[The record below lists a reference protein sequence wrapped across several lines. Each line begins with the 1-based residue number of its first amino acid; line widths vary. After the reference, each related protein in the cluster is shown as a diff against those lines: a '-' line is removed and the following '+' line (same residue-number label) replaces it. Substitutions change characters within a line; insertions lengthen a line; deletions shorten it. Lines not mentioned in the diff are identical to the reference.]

1 MSMEKQF
8 LRLDKQTDRLIRV
21 AERGVGA
28 QYGSMLREVRGVLQV
43 TYDKYSLADGTLTY
57 SQMARYG
64 RIDTLNADIEAV
76 IRKHS
81 GSVAGEIR
89 TGLRKTVTTSFEGTR
104 GALEE
109 AAGRK
114 IRAILKPE
122 IVSEIL
128 QNPISGLSLNE
139 RLAVRRYETITTIR
153 QEMTR
158 GLVRGD
164 RYRDIAGRLQTA
176 LEIDAGKANRIVRTE
191 GHRCMEA
198 GKKASLDVA
207 AKGGVSLLKW
217 WKDSDDERVRSG
229 HRHMGRKYS
238 KENAIPYDEDFVND
252 LTGGV
257 GPHPGALGTAEDDI
271 NCRCVMVIEVGS

>member
-1 MSMEKQF
+1 MEKVFQN
-8 LRLDKQTDRLIRV
+8 LDKQTLRIV
-21 AERGVGA
+21 AAAERNVGQ
-28 QYGSMLREVRGVLQV
+28 QYGQMLREIRRVLQK
-43 TYDKYSLADGTLTY
+43 TYDRYSLADGTLTY
-57 SQMARYG
+57 SQMVRYG
-64 RIDTLNADIEAV
+64 RIDKLNAEIEEIINAHATGVASEIRGGLKKTV
-76 IRKHS
+76 ITSFDQTHQAIEK
-81 GSVAGEIR
+81 VAGRTIR
-89 TGLRKTVTTSFEGTR
+89 GV
-104 GALEE
+104 
-109 AAGRK
+109 
-114 IRAILKPE
+114 LKPE
-122 IVSEIL
+122 TVTEIL
-128 QNPISGLSLNE
+128 QNPISGLKLND
-139 RLAVRRYETITTIR
+139 RLAVRRYETVTTIR
-153 QEMTR
+153 GELTR

-207 AKGGVSLLKW
+207 TKGGVSLLKW

>member
-1 MSMEKQF
+1 MEKVFQN
-8 LRLDKQTDRLIRV
+8 LDKQTLRIITA
-21 AERGVGA
+21 AERNVGQ
-28 QYGSMLREVRGVLQV
+28 QYGQMLREILAVLQR
-43 TYDKYSLADGTLTY
+43 TYDRYSLADGTLTY
-57 SQMARYG
+57 SQMVRYG
-64 RIDTLNADIEAV
+64 RIDKLNAEIDTIINAHATGVASEIRGGLKKTVVTSFDQSHQAIE
-76 IRKHS
+76 K
-81 GSVAGEIR
+81 VAGRTIR
-89 TGLRKTVTTSFEGTR
+89 GV
-104 GALEE
+104 
-109 AAGRK
+109 
-114 IRAILKPE
+114 LKPE
-122 IVSEIL
+122 TVTEIL

-217 WKDSDDERVRSG
+217 RKDSDDEKVRSG
-229 HRHMGRKYS
+229 HRHMGRKYG
-238 KENAIPYDEDFVND
+238 KENAIPYGEDFVND

>member
-1 MSMEKQF
+1 MEKAF
-8 LRLDKQTDRLIRV
+8 LRLDKQIVRLTRV
-21 AERGVGA
+21 AEQDVGR
-28 QYGSMLREVRGVLQV
+28 QYGQMLREILAVLQR
-43 TYDKYSLADGTLTY
+43 TYDRYSLADGTLTY
-57 SQMARYG
+57 SQMVRYG
-64 RIDTLNADIEAV
+64 RIDTLNADIEE
-76 IRKHS
+76 ITRKYS
-81 GSVAGEIR
+81 GLVAGEIR
-89 TGLRKTVTTSFEGTR
+89 AGLRKTVTTSFEGTR

-122 IVSEIL
+122 IVTEIL

-164 RYRDIAGRLQTA
+164 RYKDIAGRLQNS
-176 LEIDAGKANRIVRTE
+176 LEIDAGKATRIVRTE
-191 GHRCMEA
+191 AHRCMEA

>member
-1 MSMEKQF
+1 MEKAF
-8 LRLDKQTDRLIRV
+8 LRLDKQTARLIRT
-21 AERGVGA
+21 AERNVGQ
-28 QYGSMLREVRGVLQV
+28 QYGQMLREIRAVLQR
-43 TYDKYSLADGTLTY
+43 TYDRYSLADGTLTY
-57 SQMARYG
+57 SQMVRYG
-64 RIDTLNADIEAV
+64 RIDTLNADIEE
-76 IRKHS
+76 ITRKYS
-81 GSVAGEIR
+81 GLVAGEIR

-104 GALEE
+104 GALEA

-114 IRAILKPE
+114 IRGILKPE
-122 IVSEIL
+122 IISEIL
-128 QNPISGLSLNE
+128 QNPISGLTLNE

-164 RYRDIAGRLQTA
+164 RYRGIAGRLQNA

-198 GKKASLDVA
+198 GKKASLDSA
-207 AKGGVSLLKW
+207 ANQGIETRKW

-229 HRHMGRKYS
+229 HRHMGRKYG
-238 KENAIPYDEDFVND
+238 KGNAIPFDEDFVND

-271 NCRCVMVIEVGS
+271 NCRCVMVIEVEP

>member
-1 MSMEKQF
+1 MEKVFQN
-8 LRLDKQTDRLIRV
+8 LDKQTLRIV
-21 AERGVGA
+21 AAAERNVGQ
-28 QYGSMLREVRGVLQV
+28 QYGQMLREIRRVLQR
-43 TYDKYSLADGTLTY
+43 TYDRYSLADGTLTY
-57 SQMARYG
+57 SQMVRYG
-64 RIDTLNADIEAV
+64 RIDKLNAEIDTIINAHATGVASEIRGGLKKTVVTSFDQTHQAIE
-76 IRKHS
+76 K
-81 GSVAGEIR
+81 VAGRTIR
-89 TGLRKTVTTSFEGTR
+89 GV
-104 GALEE
+104 
-109 AAGRK
+109 
-114 IRAILKPE
+114 LKPE
-122 IVSEIL
+122 TVTEIL
-128 QNPISGLSLNE
+128 QNPISGLKLND
-139 RLAVRRYETITTIR
+139 RLAVRRYETVTTIR
-153 QEMTR
+153 GELTR

-164 RYRDIAGRLQTA
+164 RYRGIAGRLQTA

-207 AKGGVSLLKW
+207 AKGGVALLKW

>member
-1 MSMEKQF
+1 MEKVFQS
-8 LRLDKQTDRLIRV
+8 LDKQTLRIV
-21 AERGVGA
+21 AAAERNVGQ
-28 QYGSMLREVRGVLQV
+28 QYGQMLREIRRVLQK
-43 TYDKYSLADGTLTY
+43 TYDRYSLADGTLTY
-57 SQMARYG
+57 SQMVRYG
-64 RIDTLNADIEAV
+64 RIDILNADIEE
-76 IRKHS
+76 ITRKYS
-81 GSVAGEIR
+81 GLVAGEIR

-122 IVSEIL
+122 IVTEIL

>member
-1 MSMEKQF
+1 
-8 LRLDKQTDRLIRV
+8 
-21 AERGVGA
+21 
-28 QYGSMLREVRGVLQV
+28 MLREIRRVLQK
-43 TYDKYSLADGTLTY
+43 TYDRYSLADGTLTY
-57 SQMARYG
+57 SQMVRYG
-64 RIDTLNADIEAV
+64 RIDKLNAEIDTIINA
-76 IRKHS
+76 HAT
-81 GSVAGEIR
+81 GVASEIR
-89 TGLRKTVTTSFEGTR
+89 GGLRKTVVTSFDQSHQAIEKV
-104 GALEE
+104 
-109 AAGRK
+109 AGRT
-114 IRAILKPE
+114 IRGVLKPE
-122 IVSEIL
+122 TVTEIL
-128 QNPISGLSLNE
+128 QNPISGLKLNE
-139 RLAVRRYETITTIR
+139 RLAVRRYETITIIR

-198 GKKASLDVA
+198 GKKASLDAA

>member
-1 MSMEKQF
+1 MEKAF
-8 LRLDKQTDRLIRV
+8 LSLDKQTARLIRT
-21 AERGVGA
+21 AERNVGQ
-28 QYGSMLREVRGVLQV
+28 QYGQMLREVREVLQR
-43 TYDKYSLADGTLTY
+43 TYDRYSLADGTLTY
-57 SQMARYG
+57 SQMVRYG
-64 RIDTLNADIEAV
+64 RIDVLNADVEEITREY
-76 IRKHS
+76 S
-81 GSVAGEIR
+81 GLVASEIR
-89 TGLRKTVTTSFEGTR
+89 TGLRKTVTTSFEGSR
-104 GALEE
+104 GALET

-114 IRAILKPE
+114 IRGILKPE
-122 IVSEIL
+122 IVAAIL
-128 QNPISGLSLNE
+128 QNPISGLTLNE

-164 RYRDIAGRLQTA
+164 RYRDIAGRLQNA

-198 GKKASLDVA
+198 GKKASLDSA
-207 AKGGVSLLKW
+207 ANQGIETRKW
-217 WKDSDDERVRSG
+217 WKHSDDERVRSG

-271 NCRCVMVIEVGS
+271 NCRCVMVIEVEP

>member
-1 MSMEKQF
+1 MEKAF
-8 LRLDKQTDRLIRV
+8 FRLGKQIVRLTRV
-21 AERGVGA
+21 AEQDVGR
-28 QYGSMLREVRGVLQV
+28 QYGQMLREILAVLQR
-43 TYDKYSLADGTLTY
+43 TYDRYSLADGTLTY
-57 SQMARYG
+57 SQMVRYG
-64 RIDTLNADIEAV
+64 RIDTLNADIEE
-76 IRKHS
+76 ITRKYS
-81 GSVAGEIR
+81 RLVAGEIR

-104 GALEE
+104 VALEE
-109 AAGRK
+109 AVGRK

-122 IVSEIL
+122 IVAAIL
-128 QNPISGLSLNE
+128 QNPVSGLTLNE

-164 RYRDIAGRLQTA
+164 RYRDIADRLQNA

-198 GKKASLDVA
+198 GKMASLDRA
-207 AKGGVSLLKW
+207 ADQGIEVRKW

-271 NCRCVMVIEVGS
+271 NCRCVMVIEIVS